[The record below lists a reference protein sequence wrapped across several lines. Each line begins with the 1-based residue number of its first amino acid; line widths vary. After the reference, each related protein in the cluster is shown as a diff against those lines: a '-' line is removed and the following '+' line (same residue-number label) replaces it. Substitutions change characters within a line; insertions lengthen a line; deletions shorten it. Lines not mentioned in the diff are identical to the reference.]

1 MRSYQLYNKFR
12 LLFFEAWDHLFF
24 PQNWSSR
31 LRALSNTLADDNLL
45 ELVSGLP
52 LLSGA
57 TGGLGTVNTNLWMF
71 II

>member
-45 ELVSGLP
+45 ELVTGSPP
-52 LLSGA
+52 LLSGT
-57 TGGLGTVNTNLWMF
+57 TGGLGTINKNL
-71 II
+71 